1 MDLTQLEKEVSYTA
15 VASSGPGGQH
25 ANKVATKVL
34 LEFDIEKSSAFAKG
48 EHSRILEA
56 LTSQLTKENLLKI
69 SCQESRSQAKNKELA
84 FAKLVK
90 LLKKAAKPKKIRRK
104 QIVPASVK
112 RKRLN
117 EKKKHSEKKANRRFK
132 A

>member
-1 MDLTQLEKEVSYTA
+1 MDITQLEKEVTYTA

-34 LEFDIEKSSAFAKG
+34 LEFDIENSSAFAKG

-69 SCQESRSQAKNKELA
+69 SCQESRSQASNKEMA
-84 FAKLVK
+84 FAKLIK
-90 LLKKAAKPKKIRRK
+90 LLKKAATPKKIRRK
-104 QIVPASVK
+104 RVVPASVK

-117 EKKKHSEKKANRRFK
+117 DKKKHSEKKANRRFK

>member
-1 MDLTQLEKEVSYTA
+1 MDITQLEKEVSYTA

-34 LEFDIEKSSAFAKG
+34 LEFDIENSIAFAKAEQG
-48 EHSRILEA
+48 RILEA

-90 LLKKAAKPKKIRRK
+90 LLKKAGTPKKVRRK
-104 QIVPASVK
+104 RVVPASVK

>member
-1 MDLTQLEKEVSYTA
+1 MDILQLEKEVNFTA
-15 VASSGPGGQH
+15 VASSGPGGQN

-34 LEFDIEKSSAFAKG
+34 LEFDVENSIAFAKG

-56 LTSQLTKENLLKI
+56 IKSQLTKENLVKI

-84 FAKLVK
+84 FAKLIK
-90 LLKKAAKPKKIRRK
+90 LLKKSATPKKVRK
-104 QIVPASVK
+104 KRIVPASIK

-117 EKKKHSEKKANRRFK
+117 DKKKHSEKKANRKFK
-132 A
+132 L

>member
-1 MDLTQLEKEVSYTA
+1 MDLNQLEKEVSYTA

-48 EHSRILEA
+48 EHSRILDA
-56 LTSQLTKENLLKI
+56 LKDQLTKDRMLKI
-69 SCQESRSQAKNKELA
+69 SCQESRSQASNKEMA
-84 FAKLVK
+84 FTKLIK
-90 LLKKAAKPKKIRRK
+90 LLKKAAIPKKVRRK
-104 QIVPASVK
+104 RVVPASVK

-117 EKKKHSEKKANRRFK
+117 DKKKHSEKKANRKFK
-132 A
+132 P

>member
-1 MDLTQLEKEVSYTA
+1 MDILQLEKEVNFTA
-15 VASSGPGGQH
+15 VASSGPGGQN

-34 LEFDIEKSSAFAKG
+34 LEFDVENSIAFAKG

-56 LTSQLTKENLLKI
+56 IKSQLTKENLLKI

-84 FAKLVK
+84 FAKLIK
-90 LLKKAAKPKKIRRK
+90 LLKKSATPKKVRK
-104 QIVPASVK
+104 KRIVPASIK

-117 EKKKHSEKKANRRFK
+117 DKKKHSEKKANRKFK
-132 A
+132 L

>member
-1 MDLTQLEKEVSYTA
+1 MDLSQLEKDVTYTA

-34 LEFDIEKSSAFAKG
+34 LELDIEGSSAFAKA
-48 EHSRILEA
+48 EKERILEA
-56 LTSQLTKENLLKI
+56 LQNQLTKGNLLKI

-90 LLKKAAKPKKIRRK
+90 LLRKSAKPKKVRRK
-104 QIVPASVK
+104 RVVPASVK

-117 EKKKHSEKKANRRFK
+117 DKKKHSEKKANRNFRL
-132 A
+132 

>member
-1 MDLTQLEKEVSYTA
+1 MDITQLEKEVSYTA

-34 LEFDIEKSSAFAKG
+34 LEFDIENSLAFAKG

-90 LLKKAAKPKKIRRK
+90 LLKKAATPKKVRRK
-104 QIVPASVK
+104 RVVPASVK

-117 EKKKHSEKKANRRFK
+117 DKKKHSEKKANRKYRG
-132 A
+132 

>member
-1 MDLTQLEKEVSYTA
+1 MDIEQLHKEVSYTA

-34 LEFDIEKSSAFAKG
+34 LEFDIENSTAFAKG

-56 LTSQLTKENLLKI
+56 LQGQLTKENLLKI

-90 LLKKAAKPKKIRRK
+90 LLKKSATPKKVRRK
-104 QIVPASVK
+104 RVVPASVK

-117 EKKKHSEKKANRRFK
+117 DNKKHSEKKANRRFK
-132 A
+132 P